1 MKKIVKKNNESD
13 KNKNKYAIFVLEAG
27 KIFIAIMIIIIPII
41 FASAYLIDL
50 HWIIKLIA
58 WLLLFVDF
66 IIVFHIID
74 RICCSDDYIV
84 NANNDSHIDNIHDTL
99 IDKTEYENQIMV
111 EEYLENKK
119 EGSKA

>member
-1 MKKIVKKNNESD
+1 MMKKIVKKNRNNQSKE
-13 KNKNKYAIFVLEAG
+13 NRYAVFVLEAG
-27 KIFIAIMIIIIPII
+27 KIFVATMIIIIPII

-50 HWIIKLIA
+50 HWIVKLIA

-84 NANNDSHIDNIHDTL
+84 KVNNDIKDDIMQDNL
-99 IDKTEYENQIMV
+99 IDKTEYSNE
-111 EEYLENKK
+111 
-119 EGSKA
+119 